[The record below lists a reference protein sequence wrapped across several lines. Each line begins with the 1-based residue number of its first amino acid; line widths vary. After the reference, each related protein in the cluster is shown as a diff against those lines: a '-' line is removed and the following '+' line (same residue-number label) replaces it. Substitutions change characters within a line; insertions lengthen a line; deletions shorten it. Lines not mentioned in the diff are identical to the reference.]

1 MEKIYTKTGYS
12 ITDKSGNVKNISKAT
27 IEKSIVDLTKLSENL
42 AKNLENLKKD
52 LVEISKI

>member
-12 ITDKSGNVKNISKAT
+12 IKDKRGNVKNISKAT